1 MSKELF
7 YAPQTYALALECGRK
22 LMANESEEDKLVP
35 VIHQMNTRIYNS
47 AFCGILRTGYPFTIE
62 KNENGNPTF
71 IKMKI
76 DGMQHACPYTS
87 VSNTLRGEFAT
98 VLESGGYPELVATS
112 PKKKQAS
119 RCGDQR

>member
-1 MSKELF
+1 MRQEQSEGGRGDLSKELF

-62 KNENGNPTF
+62 K
-71 IKMKI
+71 MK
-76 DGMQHACPYTS
+76 T
-87 VSNTLRGEFAT
+87 AT
-98 VLESGGYPELVATS
+98 RHSSRWKSMGCSMRVRI
-112 PKKKQAS
+112 QAS
-119 RCGDQR
+119 QIH

>member
-47 AFCGILRTGYPFTIE
+47 AFCGIRNLRQHPQR
-62 KNENGNPTF
+62 KN
-71 IKMKI
+71 
-76 DGMQHACPYTS
+76 
-87 VSNTLRGEFAT
+87 RR
-98 VLESGGYPELVATS
+98 
-112 PKKKQAS
+112 AS
-119 RCGDQR
+119 RMKQKSNRRQIPRRRH